1 MGFGRLPAKN
11 NPFRAACLANLATI
25 TIGTEGTNTI
35 NVAVQLK
42 DANGVAI
49 AEKCGI
55 QAYLSDAATGLG
67 ITATAPSS
75 GVAVGTN
82 GLAIELITDKYFSIT
97 TDTSGRID
105 LTLSEAGVAT
115 WYLVLKMP
123 DGTIIVSDAIT
134 FA

>member
-1 MGFGRLPAKN
+1 MGKLAAKD
-11 NPFRAACLANLATI
+11 NPFKAACVANLATI
-25 TIGTEGTNTI
+25 TIGTEADDAI

-55 QAYLSDAATGLG
+55 EAYLSDVATGLG

-82 GLAIELITDKYFSIT
+82 GLAIELITDKFFSIT
-97 TDTSGRID
+97 SNASGQFD
-105 LTLSEAGVAT
+105 LTLTEAGVAT

-123 DGTIIVSDAIT
+123 DGSIIISDAIT